1 MLVLGECNPKKTSR
15 CPLKKG
21 PFHPEIVSKDIPR
34 IQSHDF
40 FEGQVPV
47 AEMAKNHK
55 LSFVKKNPR
64 VDVYIYGIFTEF
76 SSYICID

>member
-1 MLVLGECNPKKTSR
+1 MS
-15 CPLKKG
+15 LKKG
-21 PFHPEIVSKDIPR
+21 TISPGNCFQGYSKDPVPR
-34 IQSHDF
+34 F

>member
-21 PFHPEIVSKDIPR
+21 PFHQEIVSKDIPR

-40 FEGQVPV
+40 LKGKF
-47 AEMAKNHK
+47 
-55 LSFVKKNPR
+55 L
-64 VDVYIYGIFTEF
+64 
-76 SSYICID
+76 